1 MLGGCQTGELKGNG
15 MLTAGNIKKQKT
27 ETHCILTAT
36 VNGGNGFYKDFQV
49 WHKYPAQYYEQVS
62 TGGNS
67 FLAACIL
74 PAMRFGE
81 DLLIEG
87 KVSRKLFTGAE
98 KLMQIINKW
107 KPDYKIVK
115 IEHSGFEDS
124 KSGGRETGMF
134 FSGGV
139 DSFYT
144 LLKNENSPAGDADK
158 IKYLLFVKGFDIYE
172 KNKNIFEEVLSHI
185 KNVSDAY
192 NKSLLPVETNIRH
205 INRGLIDWDTYHGA
219 AMMSAALG
227 LEALFRKV
235 YIAGSHSYK
244 VLMPWGSH
252 PLTDHLWSTESTEFV
267 HDGCEASR
275 VEKVLW
281 QVGKSQVALDN
292 LRVCWENRES
302 RFNCCK
308 CEKCLR
314 TMLNLH
320 IAGVLDKC
328 GTFNGKLSY
337 SAVANMKIETEN
349 ELAFAEEN
357 YEALVLNRA
366 DPELIRS
373 LKKAMSPLSPYR
385 IKRFIKKLF

>member
-1 MLGGCQTGELKGNG
+1 
-15 MLTAGNIKKQKT
+15 
-27 ETHCILTAT
+27 
-36 VNGGNGFYKDFQV
+36 
-49 WHKYPAQYYEQVS
+49 
-62 TGGNS
+62 
-67 FLAACIL
+67 
-74 PAMRFGE
+74 MRLGE

-87 KVSRKLFTGAE
+87 KISKKLFGGAE

-107 KPDYKIVK
+107 KPDYKIIK
-115 IEHSGFEDS
+115 IDHLGFEDN

-144 LLKNENSPAGDADK
+144 LLKNENSPADDADK
-158 IKYLLFVKGFDIYE
+158 IKHLLFVKGFDIYE
-172 KNKNIFEEVLSHI
+172 KNEIIFEEALSRI

-192 NKSLLPVETNIRH
+192 KKSLLPIDTNIRH
-205 INRGLIDWDTYHGA
+205 ISRGLIDWDTYHGA
-219 AMMSAALG
+219 AMVSAALG

-235 YIAGSHSYK
+235 YIAGTHSYK

-275 VEKVLW
+275 VEKVLR

-302 RFNCCK
+302 RFNCSK

-320 IAGVLDKC
+320 IADVLDKC
-328 GTFNGKLSY
+328 GTFDGKLSY

-349 ELAFAEEN
+349 ERAFAEEN
-357 YEALVLNRA
+357 YEALVLNRG
-366 DPELIRS
+366 DPKLIKAIR
-373 LKKAMSPLSPYR
+373 KAMSPLSPYR
-385 IKRFIKKLF
+385 TKRFIKKFFRFKWFSS